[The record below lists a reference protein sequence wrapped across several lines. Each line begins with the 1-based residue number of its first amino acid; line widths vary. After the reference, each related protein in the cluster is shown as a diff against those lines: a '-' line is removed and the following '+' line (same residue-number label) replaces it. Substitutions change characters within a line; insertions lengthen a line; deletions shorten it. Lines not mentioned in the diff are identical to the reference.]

1 MSAFAFGGIPA
12 RAVEDVVARHDLL
25 FSRALLTEYR
35 TVPAELL
42 ARRKITAVQWRA
54 LVAGIAAAVAVGRVV
69 VPRKRL
75 QLCRDPGDNMLL
87 DVCLAG
93 RADVLVTGDADLL
106 SVDAEQ
112 LRAVGLASLRILT
125 PRAYLAGARER
136 M

>member
-35 TVPAELL
+35 AVPAELL

-54 LVAGIAAAVAVGRVV
+54 LVAGIAAVVAVGRVV

-75 QLCRDPGDNMLL
+75 QLCRDRGITCSSTCAWP
-87 DVCLAG
+87 VVPTCSRPAT
-93 RADVLVTGDADLL
+93 RTC
-106 SVDAEQ
+106 
-112 LRAVGLASLRILT
+112 
-125 PRAYLAGARER
+125 
-136 M
+136 

>member
-1 MSAFAFGGIPA
+1 MTEG
-12 RAVEDVVARHDLL
+12 DVV
-25 FSRALLTEYR
+25 LTPLPQADGQVKNR
-35 TVPAELL
+35 PA
-42 ARRKITAVQWRA
+42 
-54 LVAGIAAAVAVGRVV
+54 
-69 VPRKRL
+69 
-75 QLCRDPGDNMLL
+75 PGDDMLL

>member
-1 MSAFAFGGIPA
+1 
-12 RAVEDVVARHDLL
+12 
-25 FSRALLTEYR
+25 
-35 TVPAELL
+35 
-42 ARRKITAVQWRA
+42 
-54 LVAGIAAAVAVGRVV
+54 
-69 VPRKRL
+69 
-75 QLCRDPGDNMLL
+75 MLL

-93 RADVLVTGDADLL
+93 RAEVLVTGDADLL

>member
-12 RAVEDVVARHDLL
+12 RVVEDVVARHDLL

-35 TVPAELL
+35 AVPAELL
-42 ARRKITAVQWRA
+42 ARRKITAVQWR
-54 LVAGIAAAVAVGRVV
+54 AGIAAAVAVGRVV

-75 QLCRDPGDNMLL
+75 QLCRDPGDDMLL

-93 RADVLVTGDADLL
+93 RAEVLVTGDADLL